1 MSGSILVLA
10 LLSIPPASAR
20 EEGEEQETQEDQE
33 AEEGPEGGPPPAE
46 APPGDTVHAPPPQAG
61 PGADPSAAVS
71 GRAPAPPPAASP
83 AGPPEGWKARG
94 PSMEEPSSRPPAPDW
109 QGTYAQVGVMGGQLV
124 GGGVVFVSPGGVAFD
139 LSAGPRLGFGS
150 ELYANLFGMAGLSW
164 TGGSRS
170 RHGLFAR
177 GGASLPLD
185 SWFEAMAAGGYT
197 FRFHTGRG
205 DWTGAD
211 IGAGMLLVQD
221 LPSGFQP
228 WPGMLYLRWSM
239 EFSTSAGQRGG

>member
-10 LLSIPPASAR
+10 LLSLRPAAAQ
-20 EEGEEQETQEDQE
+20 EEGEEEAQEEQE
-33 AEEGPEGGPPPAE
+33 AEEGPEGEPPPAE
-46 APPGDTVHAPPPQAG
+46 APPGDTVHAPPPDAG
-61 PGADPSAAVS
+61 PGADPRAVVS
-71 GRAPAPPPAASP
+71 GRSQAPAPPPPP
-83 AGPPEGWKARG
+83 AGPPPGWKARG
-94 PSMEEPSSRPPAPDW
+94 APAEPSPRPPVPTW

-139 LSAGPRLGFGS
+139 LSAGPRLGMGA

-164 TGGSRS
+164 TGGGRS
-170 RHGLFAR
+170 RHGLFVR

-211 IGAGMLLVQD
+211 VGAGMMLVQD

-228 WPGMLYLRWSM
+228 WPGMLYLRWAM
-239 EFSTSAGQRGG
+239 EFATSAGQRGG

>member
-1 MSGSILVLA
+1 MSGSILLLA
-10 LLSIPPASAR
+10 LLSMPFASAQ
-20 EEGEEQETQEDQE
+20 EEDEEDADGQE
-33 AEEGPEGGPPPAE
+33 APAPPPVPTPPVE
-46 APPGDTVHAPPPQAG
+46 AVHAPPPEAG
-61 PGADPSAAVS
+61 GEPGAVGSLAVD
-71 GRAPAPPPAASP
+71 PAPPPPPSGPPPGWRAVGASP
-83 AGPPEGWKARG
+83 QE
-94 PSMEEPSSRPPAPDW
+94 RPPGPEAPTW

-139 LSAGPRLGFGS
+139 LSAGPRVGFGE
-150 ELYANLFGMAGLSW
+150 ELYANLFGMMGLSW

-185 SWFEAMAAGGYT
+185 RWFEAMAAGGYT

-211 IGAGMLLVQD
+211 IGAGMMLVQD

-228 WPGMLYLRWSM
+228 WPGMLYLRWAM